1 MSVFRRLVATIAV
14 SASLAA
20 TTQLQVALACFAHK
34 PCLNLQGTGRGVSI
48 SGRDIL
54 VDGTRFF
61 VRGVCYSVSPNL
73 DAAATFCSSGPD

>member
-1 MSVFRRLVATIAV
+1 MIAV

-20 TTQLQVALACFAHK
+20 ATQLQVALAWLDVPGFAAL
-34 PCLNLQGTGRGVSI
+34 PWLNLQGTGRGVSI

-61 VRGVCYSVSPNL
+61 VQGVCYSVSPNL